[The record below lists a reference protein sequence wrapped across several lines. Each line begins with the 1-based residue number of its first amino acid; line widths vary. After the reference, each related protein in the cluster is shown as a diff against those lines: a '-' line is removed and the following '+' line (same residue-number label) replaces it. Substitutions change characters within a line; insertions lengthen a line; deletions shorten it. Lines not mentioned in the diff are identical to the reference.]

1 MAADTLIL
9 ILLSIAVFC
18 GLLQRVLDRM
28 YLTDRQAL
36 LIIALMIIGTFIPN
50 LQMGP
55 VAINIGG
62 GIIPLGICAVLFLKA
77 NTGYERLRAVIG
89 SLITGMTIC
98 LISSLLPAEAEQ
110 LPLDP
115 LWLYCIAG
123 GLIAWVIGRSRRCA
137 FICGITGVLLADVFS
152 GLHARMQG
160 YTMDLVLG
168 GGGIADAA
176 VIAGTAAVLFCELIG
191 EAIERI
197 VRKSSFAEN

>member
-36 LIIALMIIGTFIPN
+36 LIIALIIIGTFIPN

-62 GIIPLGICAVLFLKA
+62 GIIPLGICAFLFLKA
-77 NTGYERLRAVIG
+77 DTGYERLRAVIG
-89 SLITGMTIC
+89 SLITGMMIC

-115 LWLYCIAG
+115 LWLYGIAG

-160 YTMDLVLG
+160 YTMDFVLG